1 MKEIKVKIN
10 FVLSKAL
17 INTHSWWFTENKKLL
32 LKDTLDYIN
41 SQLKPLGNPFVSK
54 REFRQGWPS

>member
-1 MKEIKVKIN
+1 MKESEVKIN

-17 INTHSWWFTENKKLL
+17 INIHSWCTENKKLL
-32 LKDTLDYIN
+32 LKGTLDYIN
-41 SQLKPLGNPFVSK
+41 SQLKPLGNHFVSK